1 MGCCARVSLPQP
13 CEFLKKGA
21 VEPIVAAN
29 DHLGID
35 AALLEGGMGRSA
47 NLPLSFVP
55 VFQGFWVKL
64 ALECLCGFLPL
75 L

>member
-1 MGCCARVSLPQP
+1 MGCSARVSLPQP

-47 NLPLSFVP
+47 NLPLCFVP
-55 VFQGFWVKL
+55 VFQGFWVEL
-64 ALECLCGFLPL
+64 SLECFGGFLPL